1 MTLPTHYLITPAVAE
16 EEEFF
21 AALERTL
28 QAGTRLL
35 QLKGK
40 GLNGAAYAELAE
52 RVLALARRYGARVLL
67 SGDPELVITLGADG
81 LHLDSKALQ
90 QADSRPLP
98 ARYLLAV
105 SGHDLPTLQKGEQI
119 GASFAVLSPVNFTRA
134 HPDLEPLGW
143 EGFAAISAQFS
154 LPLYALGGVSAEDE
168 AAAIAAGAQGVAGS
182 RGYWKG

>member
-1 MTLPTHYLITPAVAE
+1 MTLPTHYLITPAIGE
-16 EEEFF
+16 EKAFF
-21 AALERTL
+21 ATLERSL
-28 QAGTRLL
+28 KAGTRLL
-35 QLKGK
+35 QFKGK
-40 GLNGAAYAELAE
+40 GLESAAYAVLAE
-52 RVLALARRYGARVLL
+52 QVLALAHRYGARVLL

-81 LHLDSKALQ
+81 LHLDSKALRQ
-90 QADSRPLP
+90 VNSRPLP

-105 SGHDLPTLQKGEQI
+105 SGHELSTLKKGEEM
-119 GASFAVLSPVNFTRA
+119 GADFAVLSPVNFTSA

-143 EGFAAISAQFS
+143 EGFAAISAQLS